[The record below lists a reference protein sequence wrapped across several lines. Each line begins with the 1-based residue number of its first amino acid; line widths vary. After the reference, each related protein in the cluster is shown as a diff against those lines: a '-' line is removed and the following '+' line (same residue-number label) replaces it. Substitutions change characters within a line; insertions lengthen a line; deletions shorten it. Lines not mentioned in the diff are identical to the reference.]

1 MELAK
6 SAYPKSGGVLGGYV
20 DATGSIS
27 GRGVYEYP
35 SIRVYSA
42 VNKPSPGE
50 LGAYTTAEV
59 DSRINSKGAKNTASK
74 ASNGWWQ
81 CGDTGI
87 IYQWMYVKGNPNGSP
102 GGGRGDT
109 FNFPK
114 EFPNV
119 CFNVS
124 LTTINRKS
132 TETTATAQLNSLPTK
147 TGFTTHYGSR
157 EHEFLVIA
165 IGF

>member
-1 MELAK
+1 M
-6 SAYPKSGGVLGGYV
+6 